1 MDSHSPT
8 VRIAGEPSLAG
19 DQNTVFG
26 WETFKGESNAST
38 NPSRSFE
45 APKPADCGDGRYRD
59 AHYPRQGYGHPL

>member
-26 WETFKGESNAST
+26 WETFKPESNASRDP
-38 NPSRSFE
+38 NRSPV
-45 APKPADCGDGRYRD
+45 ARTADCGDGRYRD
-59 AHYPRQGYGHPL
+59 AHYPRQGYSHPL